1 MIQSADS
8 GIDLTIVF
16 HFVVVGIFHRIPRR
30 LERVS
35 LSLTLLLVE
44 LRSSKFAVV
53 YEKAIGGLKL
63 KTFHCNTHRVF
74 SDIGSCKFHE
84 YLRILDDFAH
94 TFFSSAHPT
103 IEIRLRIVKPHVG
116 ALFKL
121 LACAHL
127 CEFHLSITHRC
138 CEFLRSLRH
147 IDAQF
152 RLLHLDKFGE
162 LSHGAVDV
170 EREHLFL
177 HRRFEFGK
185 GSFAFEIGLCLAVI
199 VIESRLC
206 ATFRINL
213 KDAEVFLDF
222 RWCVVRICHGDDGIS
237 FHQDG
242 EFPERSIEV
251 VDDASAS
258 IDVTREIVHPIS
270 FGKIDAIA
278 AVVALF
284 VSCRVLV
291 NGCHEEG
298 VTIHELILCALT

>member
-1 MIQSADS
+1 M
-8 GIDLTIVF
+8 F
-16 HFVVVGIFHRIPRR
+16 HFVVVGIFYNIPRR
-30 LERVS
+30 LECVS
-35 LSLTLLLVE
+35 LSFALLLVE

-53 YEKAIGGLKL
+53 HEKAIGGLKL
-63 KTFHCNTHRVF
+63 KTFHRHTHRVF
-74 SDIGSCKFHE
+74 SDIGGSKFYE

-94 TFFSSAHPT
+94 TFFSSAHPAV
-103 IEIRLRIVKPHVG
+103 EIRLRIVEPHVG

-121 LACAHL
+121 LACAYL
-127 CEFHLSITHRC
+127 CEFHLSITHRGS
-138 CEFLRSLRH
+138 EFLRSLRY

-152 RLLHLDKFGE
+152 RLLWFYKLGE

-170 EREHLFL
+170 EREYLFL

-199 VIESRLC
+199 VIESCLC

-213 KDAEVFLDF
+213 KDAEVFFDF
-222 RWCVVRICHGDDGIS
+222 GRCVVGICHGDDGIS

-242 EFPERSIEV
+242 EFPERSVKV

-258 IDVTREIVHPIS
+258 IEVASEVVHPIS

-284 VSCRVLV
+284 VSSRVLID
-291 NGCHEEG
+291 GSHEEG